1 MLTDKL
7 EEKDG
12 EDGDTERAKDA
23 KERPLLGVGA
33 CVVRRRRRQRR
44 QRGLRRH
51 RRGPECADLV
61 SHGVGSKKRKKE
73 EEKAKSLRQ
82 S

>member
-1 MLTDKL
+1 MLADKL

-33 CVVRRRRRQRR
+33 CMV
-44 QRGLRRH
+44 
-51 RRGPECADLV
+51 
-61 SHGVGSKKRKKE
+61 
-73 EEKAKSLRQ
+73 
-82 S
+82 

>member
-1 MLTDKL
+1 MMHKCTSVGKGTNMLADKL

-33 CVVRRRRRQRR
+33 CMV
-44 QRGLRRH
+44 
-51 RRGPECADLV
+51 
-61 SHGVGSKKRKKE
+61 
-73 EEKAKSLRQ
+73 
-82 S
+82 